1 MLNSNIVQ
9 ETKEITRIRLCSGDV
24 RTCVFLVKNGGNDE
38 FTLIDGGF
46 DEHNVVN
53 QLLPCLQELGV
64 PLSKICRLL
73 LTHSHGD
80 HIDGLP
86 ALIPLIPHVEIYA
99 HESIAPRTHT
109 LTDGMVIGDIKAVY
123 MPGHTEDG
131 FGFLDVRTNSL
142 ISGDGLQLW
151 GIERFGVGADL
162 PKEYLQTHDKLLSM
176 DIRNIF
182 SSHPYDFLGERALG
196 YKNCKDYIQVSKNN
210 YLELIAFTKKWRKEN
225 KTAREICDLFEIE
238 HLKYPKMQ
246 VNAVEKIIRVFD
258 LGGEV

>member
-53 QLLPCLQELGV
+53 QLLPCLQQLGV
-64 PLSKICRLL
+64 PLLKVRRLF

-86 ALIPLIPHVEIYA
+86 MLLPLIPNVEIYA
-99 HESIAPRTHT
+99 HESIAVRTHT
-109 LTDGMVIGDIKAVY
+109 LTDGMLIGDIKAVY
-123 MPGHTEDG
+123 MPGHTMDG

-176 DIRNIF
+176 DICNIF
-182 SSHPYDFLGERALG
+182 SSHSYDFLGERAVG
-196 YKNCKDYIQVSKNN
+196 DENCKKYIQESKNN
-210 YLELIAFTKKWRKEN
+210 YLELITFTKKCREEN
-225 KTAREICDLFEIE
+225 KTAREICALFEME
-238 HLKYPKMQ
+238 HPTHPKMQ
-246 VNAVEKIIRVFD
+246 VNAVEKIIRVF
-258 LGGEV
+258 LS